1 MSDKI
6 VLSDLRFHALHGV
19 FEEEQRFGAEF
30 RVDIE
35 ITTTFGANDD
45 ISESVDYGQVYDIA
59 KAVVTGERF
68 DLIETVAQHIASR
81 VLALAG
87 VHAVTVRVHKPHAP
101 LPGVF
106 GDVYVEIHRARNA

>member
-6 VLSDLRFHALHGV
+6 VLTDLRFHAYHGV

-35 ITTTFGANDD
+35 ISTTFGMSDD
-45 ISESVDYGQVYDIA
+45 IAGSVDYGAVYHIA
-59 KAVVTGERF
+59 KNVVTGERF
-68 DLIETVAQHIASR
+68 DLIETVAQHIATR
-81 VLALAG
+81 VLALDR
-87 VHAVTVRVHKPHAP
+87 VQAVTVRVHKPQAP

-106 GDVYVEIHRARNA
+106 GDVYVEIHRERHA

>member
-6 VLSDLRFHALHGV
+6 VLTDLRFHAYHGV
-19 FEEEQRFGAEF
+19 FPEEHRFGAEF

-35 ITTTFGANDD
+35 ITTTFGTQDD
-45 ISESVDYGQVYDIA
+45 LTESVDYGAVYDVA
-59 KAVVTGERF
+59 EDVVTGERC
-68 DLIETVAQHIASR
+68 DLIETVAQRIAER
-81 VLALAG
+81 VLAISR

-106 GDVYVEIHRARNA
+106 GDVYVEVHREQNT